1 MIGRLLTVLVF
12 LTLTLPLAAQA
23 QESSPPLFVPRQQ
36 QSQTYQPQ
44 QQMAPPEQETPQ
56 AADPSYQ
63 PLPQAG
69 GTGGSAGGGGTTP
82 ISQEMARKY
91 YENCKSRP
99 DPMKVMSEQSRDNLC
114 SCTATRLMSAMTVED
129 IKIMGGNDQPA
140 RNALNKMLTAV
151 YAPCMEFPA
160 RDLVY
165 ANCVANAQL
174 KAAASNIEGL
184 CGCVAGQAAQYI
196 AANGPGIMQ
205 QELMKNP
212 NVTDPLGPLM
222 QSQGFTQASQAFT
235 MQCLQQF
242 QK

>member
-1 MIGRLLTVLVF
+1 MRGRFLMAFFLLL
-12 LTLTLPLAAQA
+12 LPLAAQA
-23 QESSPPLFVPRQQ
+23 QDKPLFVPRQQ
-36 QSQTYQPQ
+36 SAQGYQPQ
-44 QQMAPPEQETPQ
+44 PQMMPPEQQQAQPQ
-56 AADPSYQ
+56 TGTPSYQ

-69 GTGGSAGGGGTTP
+69 GTGGDAGAAGPTP
-82 ISQEMARKY
+82 ISQEMAKKY

-114 SCTATRLMSAMTVED
+114 SCTATHLMSSMTVED
-129 IKIMGGNDQPA
+129 IRIMGGNDQPA

-160 RDLVY
+160 HDLVY
-165 ANCVANAQL
+165 ANCIANSQL
-174 KAAASNIEGL
+174 KAAASNLEGL

>member
-23 QESSPPLFVPRQQ
+23 QDSSPPLFVPKQQ

-44 QQMAPPEQETPQ
+44 IQAPPS
-56 AADPSYQ
+56 PSPSQ
-63 PLPQAG
+63 SRIELLPQNEEIPGA
-69 GTGGSAGGGGTTP
+69 GTTP

-99 DPMKVMSEQSRDNLC
+99 DPMKAMSEQSKDNLC
-114 SCTATRLMSAMTVED
+114 SCTATHLMTAMTVED
-129 IKIMGGNDQPA
+129 IKIMGGNDQAA

-160 RDLVY
+160 HDLVY

-174 KAAASNIEGL
+174 KATASNIEGL
-184 CGCVAGQAAQYI
+184 CGCIAGQAAQYI
-196 AANGPGIMQ
+196 AAQGPGIMQ

-222 QSQGFTQASQAFT
+222 ESQGFTQASQSFT

>member
-1 MIGRLLTVLVF
+1 MRGRFLMALVLLL
-12 LTLTLPLAAQA
+12 LPLAAWA
-23 QESSPPLFVPRQQ
+23 QEAPSLFVPRQQ
-36 QSQTYQPQ
+36 SAQGYQPQ
-44 QQMAPPEQETPQ
+44 PQMMPSESLQAPSPPESRSELVPQ
-56 AADPSYQ
+56 SDPSGV
-63 PLPQAG
+63 PGHGA
-69 GTGGSAGGGGTTP
+69 TP

-99 DPMKVMSEQSRDNLC
+99 DPMKVMSDQSKDNLC
-114 SCTATRLMSAMTVED
+114 SCTATHLMSSMTVED

-165 ANCVANAQL
+165 ANCIANSQL
-174 KAAASNIEGL
+174 KAAASNLEGL

-222 QSQGFTQASQAFT
+222 QSQGFTQASQTFT

>member
-1 MIGRLLTVLVF
+1 MCGRF
-12 LTLTLPLAAQA
+12 LTAFILLLLPLAAQA
-23 QESSPPLFVPRQQ
+23 QDRPLFVPQQQQ
-36 QSQTYQPQ
+36 QSSPAQ
-44 QQMAPPEQETPQ
+44 
-56 AADPSYQ
+56 SYQ
-63 PLPQAG
+63 APQAG
-69 GTGGSAGGGGTTP
+69 GDASASGVMGGSAAAPSGSGSGSGATA
-82 ISQEMARKY
+82 ISKDMANKY

-99 DPMKVMSEQSRDNLC
+99 DPMKVMSEQSKDNLC
-114 SCTATRLMSAMTVED
+114 ACSAANLMKAMTVED
-129 IKIMGGNDQPA
+129 IRIMGGNDQAA
-140 RNALNKMLTAV
+140 RNALNKMLTQV

-165 ANCVANAQL
+165 ANCVDNAQL
-174 KAAASNIEGL
+174 KAAASDVKGL

-196 AANGPGIMQ
+196 ASNGPGIMQ

-222 QSQGFTQASQAFT
+222 QSQEFTQASQSFT